1 MGCATC
7 VRLSDGF
14 EGWFAPNVL
23 RRACSLE
30 RTKTILQTHRGLV
43 LSPDI
48 LCYISM
54 IPAPYSDELPVPKPQ
69 NNGTVDRDTSDA
81 DEVYLDQ
88 VGERTDSGP
97 TFGESGPSSQPVS

>member
-1 MGCATC
+1 
-7 VRLSDGF
+7 
-14 EGWFAPNVL
+14 
-23 RRACSLE
+23 
-30 RTKTILQTHRGLV
+30 
-43 LSPDI
+43 
-48 LCYISM
+48 M